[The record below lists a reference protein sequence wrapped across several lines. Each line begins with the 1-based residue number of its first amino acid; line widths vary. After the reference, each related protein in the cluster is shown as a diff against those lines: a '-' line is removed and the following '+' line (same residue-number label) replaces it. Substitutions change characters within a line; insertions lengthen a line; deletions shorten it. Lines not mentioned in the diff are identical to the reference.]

1 MRTEHRGKIDELQ
14 MTPTALCNSRPC
26 FQRIASMRFPIGFPH
41 VHRGGVARVRNRG
54 WHLLKGR
61 RDPMVKTMFA
71 MALWLLLILAPV
83 QMLGDQHGLNT
94 RKSAAGARTPAFR

>member
-1 MRTEHRGKIDELQ
+1 MHTIN
-14 MTPTALCNSRPC
+14 A
-26 FQRIASMRFPIGFPH
+26 FPYRLAHMFI
-41 VHRGGVARVRNRG
+41 VAVLLVSGTGG

-61 RDPMVKTMFA
+61 RDPMVKAMFA
-71 MALWLLLILAPV
+71 MALCLPLILAPV